1 MHLPAQTAGEGGRL
15 WGVPEEIGAKEEKE
29 KKTQQ
34 SLQLK
39 KKGLSFKRQVC
50 LET

>member
-1 MHLPAQTAGEGGRL
+1 MHLPAQTAGEEGGL
-15 WGVPEEIGAKEEKE
+15 WAVPEEIGTKEEKE

-39 KKGLSFKRQVC
+39 KEGLSFKMQVC